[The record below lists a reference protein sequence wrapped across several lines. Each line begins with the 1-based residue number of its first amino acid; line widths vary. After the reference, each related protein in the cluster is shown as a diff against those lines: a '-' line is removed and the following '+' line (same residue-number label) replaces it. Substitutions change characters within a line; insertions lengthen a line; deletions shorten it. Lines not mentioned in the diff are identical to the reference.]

1 MPSGFLPHIAPPPII
16 LPALKS
22 ERRAYTTRKELELD
36 AHTNEYA
43 AAVAGMQET
52 YGKSW
57 SDTSNTTP
65 AVGDFVSG
73 LTAGR
78 RWSGR
83 VQAVEADRMVVDVDG
98 AVLSVSTND
107 ITH

>member
-1 MPSGFLPHIAPPPII
+1 MTHM
-16 LPALKS
+16 
-22 ERRAYTTRKELELD
+22 D
-36 AHTNEYA
+36 AHDREYA
-43 AAVAGMQET
+43 GAVAGFRESA
-52 YGKSW
+52 GW
-57 SDTSNTTP
+57 HDTSNTTP

-83 VQAVEADRMVVDVDG
+83 VQAVEADRIAVDVDG
-98 AVLSVSTND
+98 AVLSVSTQD

>member
-1 MPSGFLPHIAPPPII
+1 M
-16 LPALKS
+16 
-22 ERRAYTTRKELELD
+22 D
-36 AHTNEYA
+36 AHQNEYA
-43 AAVAGMQET
+43 AAVAGMQDT
-52 YGKSW
+52 YGTGW
-57 SDTSNTTP
+57 TDTQNTTP

-83 VQAVEADRMVVDVDG
+83 VQAVEPGRMVVEIAGAWLVVDP
-98 AVLSVSTND
+98 AD

>member
-1 MPSGFLPHIAPPPII
+1 MS
-16 LPALKS
+16 
-22 ERRAYTTRKELELD
+22 TND
-36 AHTNEYA
+36 AQDREYA
-43 AAVAGMQET
+43 AAVAGMQDT
-52 YGKSW
+52 YG
-57 SDTSNTTP
+57 TGTTTTP
-65 AVGDFVSG
+65 NLAVGDFVSG

-98 AVLSVSTND
+98 AVLSVSTHD

>member
-1 MPSGFLPHIAPPPII
+1 MTHM
-16 LPALKS
+16 
-22 ERRAYTTRKELELD
+22 D
-36 AHTNEYA
+36 AHNSEYLG
-43 AAVAGMQET
+43 AVAGMQDT
-52 YGKSW
+52 YG
-57 SDTSNTTP
+57 TGTTTP

>member
-1 MPSGFLPHIAPPPII
+1 M
-16 LPALKS
+16 
-22 ERRAYTTRKELELD
+22 
-36 AHTNEYA
+36 AHQNEYLG
-43 AAVAGMQET
+43 AVAGMQDT
-52 YGKSW
+52 YGTGWK
-57 SDTSNTTP
+57 DTTNTTP

-98 AVLSVSTND
+98 AVLSVSTQD